1 MSIIELKEKNCKN
14 CHHCVRS
21 CPTKSICFSK
31 GIPEIIED
39 ECILCGNCYVV
50 CPHDAKRVRSDAHK
64 VNDWLKE
71 QIPVHITLAPS
82 FVALLKSKEM
92 LENHLLSMGFSSV
105 TETAKGAAQVSNE
118 YQRLC
123 QLGSM
128 ENIITTCCPVIVS
141 LIKTRYPQ
149 LVSQLAP
156 VKSPSRVA
164 AQLIKEKYPQDKVVF
179 LGPCIAKIEESAK
192 TSEVDAVLT
201 FEDLDLLQTSADPV
215 DQYFKDTFVNDIA
228 RSYPMTS
235 GILSTMMSHTGKYQT
250 MAVDGIDSVMDCC
263 EAIINHQIENVF
275 IEMSACVGSCLNG
288 PLLQHNKSAKWK
300 AQQILVTHQK
310 DKHFFHFKSL
320 RHIED
325 TYHPT
330 PLMIQSHHPSE
341 IKRIL
346 LSLGKDEEAKE
357 LNCGACGY
365 HTCKE
370 KAIAVLEHK
379 ADPHL
384 CLPFALE
391 QAQSISN
398 QIIEYTPN
406 GIIVLDESKHIV
418 EINPAAK
425 RYLKCSNYPVKS
437 WPIDALLPSEEMNE
451 ALSDLQEV
459 RYFIKEY
466 ADYEK
471 TFDHAC
477 IPIGQKKFIL
487 IILMDLTEKFNK
499 EKMIKQYRASVMEV
513 TQKVIDEQMQT
524 VQEIASLLGE
534 TTAKSKIALLKL
546 KKSVEDE
553 LL

>member
-31 GIPEIIED
+31 GIPEIIEN

-50 CPHDAKRVRSDAHK
+50 CPHDAKRVRSDVHLVK
-64 VNDWLKE
+64 TWLK
-71 QIPVHITLAPS
+71 QGIPVHITLAPS
-82 FVALLKSKEM
+82 FVALLQSKES
-92 LENHLLSMGFSSV
+92 LENHLISMGFTSV
-105 TETAKGAAQVSNE
+105 METAKGAAQVSNE

-123 QLGSM
+123 QIGAM

-179 LGPCIAKIEESAK
+179 LGPCIAKIEESHQ

-201 FEDLDLLQTSADPV
+201 FDDLDLLQTSADPV

-235 GILSTMMSHTGKYQT
+235 GILATMMSHTGKYQT
-250 MAVDGIDSVMDCC
+250 MAVDGIESVMDCC

-300 AQQILVTHQK
+300 AQQVLVTHQK

-325 TYHPT
+325 NYEPT
-330 PLMIQSHHPSE
+330 PLVLQYHEESE
-341 IKRIL
+341 IIRIL
-346 LSLGKDEEAKE
+346 QSLGKDEVSKE

-365 HTCKE
+365 HTCRE

-379 ADPHL
+379 ADPYL

-406 GIIVLDESKHIV
+406 GIIVLDESKQII

-425 RYLKCSNYPVKS
+425 RYLKCTNFPVKN
-437 WPIDALLPSEEMNE
+437 WPIQALLPSDELNE
-451 ALSDLQEV
+451 ALNDLQEV

-466 ADYEK
+466 VDYEK

-487 IILMDLTEKFNK
+487 LILMDLTEKFNK

-553 LL
+553 VL